1 MKYKATTD
9 PKETERE
16 RNHNELVRKIAPEG
30 IVLLKNDG
38 LLPIE
43 ECKKIALYGAGIRHT
58 IKGGTGSGDVNTR
71 STVNIEQGFENA
83 GVEVVTKAWLDAYD
97 KKNDKAIED
106 YINEKK
112 AMLATGKNFIDVM
125 LSKGLKSP
133 VHDVI
138 SAKEASKYK
147 ADIAMYVISRNS
159 GEGTD
164 RDNEEN
170 DYLLAGNEIESIENL
185 AKVYGKV
192 IVALNIGGAV
202 ETEKLMDIEGVQSI
216 ILISQPGNFVGNI
229 VADVILGKTYPSGKL
244 TTTWALNYSQY
255 PFGDEFSHLDGNLD
269 DSYYREGIYVGYRYF
284 ETFNVKPAFCFGYG
298 LSYTTFD
305 VEYRGIS
312 NDKTKVKCKALVKN
326 TGKKYPG
333 KEVVQLYLGKPN
345 GKLEQPKKILVGF
358 AKTQELA
365 PGDKEIVDIVF
376 DLRDFC
382 SFDEESASY
391 ILEKGN
397 YKVLLGNSVE
407 NTRLVASISLDDDVT
422 VMKAKNL
429 LKQIEPFEEL
439 KQNRADAEKS
449 INGSDNIAESD
460 ISEEN
465 TIQMSH
471 TWFETVVPDYEREK
485 FAPDE
490 LHVNET
496 KANGSENN
504 ESMTNEY
511 SLDDVRK
518 GNITLEQFVTEL
530 SVDELLYLCNGTGWD
545 VEKKEDES
553 IIGNAAKK
561 VPGAAGEITSRLKDK
576 GVENLVMADGP
587 AGLRLVDK
595 FGVDKEGELI
605 EAGLA
610 IPYMNEILGFEPAPS
625 DKVDKYYYQYCTAIP
640 IATMLAQTW
649 NMEAIKKLGYM
660 IGDEMAEF
668 GINYWLA
675 PGMNIHRNVLCGRNF
690 EYYSEDPL
698 IAGKCAAA
706 MTMGVQSHKGATTTI
721 KHFAMNN
728 QEDNRLLSNSNA
740 SERTIREIYL
750 KAFEICV
757 RESKPKSIM
766 TSYNLINGV
775 HTAAS
780 RELIK
785 DILRAEW
792 GFDGMVMSDW
802 GTTGFAIMMED
813 TSKKATRYDYSDPIE
828 CIKAGNDIIMPGFEK
843 DLDRIRKA
851 VEDGELDINDLR
863 YCARNVLASNIYLTE

>member
-38 LLPIE
+38 VLPIE
-43 ECKKIALYGAGIRHT
+43 DCKKIALYGAGIRHT

-71 STVNIEQGFENA
+71 NTVNIEQGFENA

-97 KKNDKAIED
+97 KKNEKAIEE

-112 AMLATGKNFIDVM
+112 ALLATGKNFIDVM
-125 LSKGLKSP
+125 LSKGFKSP
-133 VHDVI
+133 IHDVI

-185 AKVYGKV
+185 VKVYDKV

-202 ETEKLMDIEGVQSI
+202 ETEKLMAVDGAQSI

-244 TTTWALNYSQY
+244 TTTWASNYSQY
-255 PFGDEFSHLDGNLD
+255 PFGDEFSHMDGNLD
-269 DSYYREGIYVGYRYF
+269 DSYYKEGIYVGYRYF
-284 ETFNVKPAFCFGYG
+284 ETFNIKPAFCFGYG
-298 LSYTTFD
+298 LSYTTFEL
-305 VEYRGIS
+305 EYRGIS
-312 NDKTKVKCKALVKN
+312 NDKTKVKCRALVKN

-345 GKLEQPKKILVGF
+345 GKLEQPKKILAGF
-358 AKTQELA
+358 TKTQELA

-376 DLRDFC
+376 DLSDFS
-382 SFDEESASY
+382 SFDEKSASY

-397 YKVLLGNSVE
+397 YKVFLGNSVMSA
-407 NTRLVASISLDDDVT
+407 RVVATINLDDDVT

-439 KQNRADAEKS
+439 KQNDPADMADE
-449 INGSDNIAESD
+449 DSD
-460 ISEEN
+460 ISDDN
-465 TIQMSH
+465 MIKMSH
-471 TWFETVVPDYEREK
+471 AWFKTVEPDYGKEIFIPQE
-485 FAPDE
+485 A
-490 LHVNET
+490 
-496 KANGSENN
+496 KAEGSKDNGTMSY
-504 ESMTNEY
+504 EY
-511 SLDDVRK
+511 SLDDVKK
-518 GNITLEQFVTEL
+518 GDITLEQFVTGL
-530 SVDELLYLCNGTGWD
+530 SVDELIYLCNGTGWD

-561 VPGAAGEITSRLKDK
+561 VPGAAGEITARLKDK
-576 GVENLVMADGP
+576 GVDNLVMADGP
-587 AGLRLVDK
+587 AGLRLVEK
-595 FGVDKEGELI
+595 FGVDKEGNLV

-610 IPYMNEILGFEPAPS
+610 IPFMNEILGIEPAPS

-640 IATMLAQTW
+640 IATMLAQSW
-649 NMEAIKKLGYM
+649 NMEAIKELGYM

-706 MTMGVQSHKGATTTI
+706 MTLGVQSHKGATTTI

-775 HTAAS
+775 HTAAN

-785 DILRAEW
+785 DILRSEW

-813 TSKKATRYDYSDPIE
+813 TSKRDTRYNYSDPIE

-851 VEDGELDINDLR
+851 VEEGCLDINDLR
-863 YCARNVLASNIYLTE
+863 YCAKNVLASNIYLTE